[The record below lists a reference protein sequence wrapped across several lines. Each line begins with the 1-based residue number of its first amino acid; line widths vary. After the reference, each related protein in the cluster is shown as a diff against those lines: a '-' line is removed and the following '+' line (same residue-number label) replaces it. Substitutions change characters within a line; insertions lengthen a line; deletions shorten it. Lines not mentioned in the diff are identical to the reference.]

1 MSTILSA
8 DDLNDF
14 IAPGV
19 ACIKPVEIN
28 KTSDSAEIQI
38 GVDGEPV
45 EVSIDRAESKLEP
58 AKISLTDCLAC
69 SGCITSAEA
78 VLVELQSPKELF
90 KVLNDSE
97 KIFVASICPQTRAS
111 LAQACE
117 LSVANIDAKLRHL
130 FAEKLGFKYIVG
142 TEIGRAMALVQE
154 ADDAWKRKD
163 QESGPVLSSICPGW
177 TCYVEKSHPEML
189 PFLSHV
195 RSPQQITGHLV
206 KELVAKLHGTKT
218 CHVYHVSIMP
228 CFDKKL
234 EAARPDFEVGGAREV
249 DLVITAREVVE
260 MINTE
265 FGLGF
270 DILPNSSLIAAQVTP
285 EGWPVEEQ
293 WLSNAGSSSGGYLAY
308 TLAKIQSLHPGSEI
322 VTIPGKNNDQIEYH
336 VVLNDQPV
344 FRGAQV
350 YGFRNIQNLVRKLKP
365 SKGKVVRARASKS
378 DPSQW
383 NYVELMACPGGCIN
397 GGGQLASPE
406 NVPSRLFVDQ
416 MEHVYRQIPLSAVSE
431 EIAQGYLQSIG
442 AEPTSDLL
450 FTTYKPLVRDNNIPE
465 ALAVGTQW

>member
-19 ACIKPVEIN
+19 ACIKPVEIS
-28 KTSDSAEIQI
+28 KTSSSAEIQI
-38 GVDGEPV
+38 GIDGEPV
-45 EVSIDRAESKLEP
+45 EISIDNGESKLEP

-90 KVLNDSE
+90 KVLDDKE
-97 KIFVASICPQTRAS
+97 KIFVVSICPQTRAS
-111 LAQACE
+111 LARACE
-117 LSVANIDAKLRHL
+117 MSVATIDAKLRHI
-130 FAEKLGFKYIVG
+130 FAERLGFKYVVG
-142 TEIGRAMALVQE
+142 TEVGRAISLVQE
-154 ADDAWKRKD
+154 AEEAWKRKD
-163 QESGPVLSSICPGW
+163 EAGPVLSSICPGW

-195 RSPQQITGHLV
+195 RSPQQITGHLI

-234 EAARPDFEVGGAREV
+234 EAARPDFEVGGSKEC
-249 DLVITAREVVE
+249 DLVLTAREVIE
-260 MINTE
+260 MVSTN
-265 FGLGF
+265 LGTAF
-270 DILPNSSLIAAQVTP
+270 DMLPDAQLSAAQTTP
-285 EGWPVEEQ
+285 QRWPVDEQ

-308 TLAKIQSLHPGSEI
+308 TLAKVQSMHPGSEI
-322 VTIPGKNNDQIEYH
+322 VTLSAKNNDLVEYQVMH
-336 VVLNDQPV
+336 ENKPV
-344 FRGAQV
+344 FHGAQV

-365 SKGKVVRARASKS
+365 TKGKVVRVRSTKS
-378 DPSQW
+378 DPMQW

-397 GGGQLASPE
+397 GGGQLAAPE
-406 NVPSRLFVDQ
+406 SLPSRLFIEQ
-416 MEHVYRQIPLSAVSE
+416 MEQAYHQIPLAAVSTE
-431 EIAQGYLQSIG
+431 TALGYLGAIG
-442 AEPTSDLL
+442 AEPTAELL
-450 FTTYKPLVRDNNIPE
+450 FTTYKPLVKENNIPE